1 MSSVPAASENE
12 INPWE
17 IEFDSLQRYNE
28 VLNKESS
35 TTRTVRNDPLS
46 EVMGEN

>member
-1 MSSVPAASENE
+1 MSSVPEAIENE

-17 IEFDSLQRYNE
+17 IEFYSLQRYNE
-28 VLNKESS
+28 VLNKESLK
-35 TTRTVRNDPLS
+35 TRTVRNDPQS